1 MQRSNPDHRPRIRGF
16 SLVELLVGLLLAA
29 LILGLAVPSYHDW
42 IATSELMNEAQHLAN
57 SLNRARAEAINSGFR
72 VNLCPSAGGRTCVP
86 TGTWDRGW
94 ILFIDANGDG
104 QVNEGER
111 VLWTEEAA
119 PPGMSTIANAPL
131 KHYVSYT
138 SLGHAR
144 MLDGALQM
152 GTFTLCRRGRS
163 AVDVVLAHS
172 GRARIARS
180 KAVCP

>member
-1 MQRSNPDHRPRIRGF
+1 MQRNDPGDRERIRGA
-16 SLVELLVGLLLAA
+16 SLMELLVALVLGSLL
-29 LILGLAVPSYHDW
+29 LGLAVPAWNEW
-42 IATSELMNEAQHLAN
+42 IATSQLMNEAQHLAG
-57 SLNRARAEAINSGFR
+57 SLHRARAEAINSGLR
-72 VNLCPSAGGRTCVP
+72 VNMCPSGGGRTCVR
-86 TGTWDRGW
+86 TGTWDHGW

-119 PPGMSTIANAPL
+119 PPGISTTANAPL
-131 KHYVSYT
+131 KRYVSYT

-144 MLDGALQM
+144 LLDGALQM

-163 AVDVVLAHS
+163 AVEVVLAHS

-180 KAVCP
+180 TAVCP

>member
-72 VNLCPSAGGRTCVP
+72 VNLCPSAGGRMCVP
-86 TGTWDRGW
+86 AGTWESGW
-94 ILFIDANGDG
+94 ILFIDSNDDG
-104 QVNEGER
+104 QVDADER
-111 VLWTEEAA
+111 VLWTGEAA
-119 PPGMSTIANAPL
+119 APGITIAANAPL
-131 KHYVSYT
+131 AHYVSYT

-144 MLDGALQM
+144 LRNGALQM
-152 GTFTLCRRGRS
+152 GTFAVCRHGRN

-172 GRARIARS
+172 GRARIARTTD
-180 KAVCP
+180 VCP